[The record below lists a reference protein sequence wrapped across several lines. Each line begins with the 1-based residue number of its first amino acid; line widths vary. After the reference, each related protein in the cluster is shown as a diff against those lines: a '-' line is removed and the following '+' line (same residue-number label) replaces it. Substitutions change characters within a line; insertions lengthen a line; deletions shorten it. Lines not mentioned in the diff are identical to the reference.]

1 MTDITWTNTRVRLGD
16 LKPWADNPR
25 MSSKAQARRLLTSFE
40 KFGQVQTVAV
50 DPACNVL
57 DGHQRLSALLTI
69 HGAEYELD
77 ARQSNRPLTE
87 KEQQEL
93 VISLH
98 AGAVGSWDWDKVS
111 AWSAGD
117 LQGWGMDAGL
127 LADWNNDALNLR
139 TMLTEQIDEASAFG
153 ALPDE
158 DRAPFQQMTF
168 TLHDTQA
175 EQVREALK
183 LAKAAG
189 AFVDSEN
196 ENSNGNALARICE
209 TYITDHGNS

>member
-25 MSSKAQARRLLTSFE
+25 MSSKAQAKRLLTSFE

-69 HGAEYELD
+69 HGKDYELD

-98 AGAVGSWDWDKVS
+98 AGAVGSWDWQAISSWDS
-111 AWSAGD
+111 DD
-117 LQGWGMDAGL
+117 LQSWGMDKSL
-127 LADWNNDALNLR
+127 LDNWGQDYSNLKG
-139 TMLTEQIDEASAFG
+139 LTESEDV
-153 ALPDE
+153 PD
-158 DRAPFQQMTF
+158 FQPVGVE
-168 TLHDTQA
+168 
-175 EQVREALK
+175 EQGRLDQKKPVECPNCGHEFV
-183 LAKAAG
+183 AK
-189 AFVDSEN
+189 
-196 ENSNGNALARICE
+196 
-209 TYITDHGNS
+209 

>member
-1 MTDITWTNTRVRLGD
+1 MSEITWTNTRVRLGD

-25 MSSKAQARRLLTSFE
+25 MSSKAQARRLLQSFD
-40 KFGQVQTVAV
+40 KFGQVQTVAI
-50 DPACNVL
+50 DPSGSVL

-69 HGAEYELD
+69 HGDKYELD
-77 ARQSNRPLTE
+77 ARQASRELSDAE
-87 KEQQEL
+87 RREL
-93 VISLH
+93 VVSLH

-111 AWSAGD
+111 AWDASE
-117 LQGWGMDAGL
+117 LQGWGMDAAL
-127 LADWNNDALNLR
+127 LTAWNNDALNLR

-175 EQVREALK
+175 EQVREALS
-183 LAKAAG
+183 LAKSAG

-196 ENSNGNALARICE
+196 ENSNGNALTRICE
-209 TYITDHGNS
+209 FYLHNDIS